1 MLATLALLNTWTPP
15 GIVSPGPEE
24 LRAYV
29 LCDGCLPPPAMSG
42 SAGSLAR
49 LGWRFDDL
57 LAGPHRCPSCAYRGV
72 GAERRRRSPESAR
85 PALPNL
91 IVIGATKAATT
102 AVHAFLGEHPDID
115 MAADKELNFF
125 LHPEAGSNLDTYAT
139 YFDGGSPLRGESSPL
154 YTYDLNLP
162 GVPASITEAL
172 PDARLIYLVRDPVD
186 RALSD
191 YVHYA
196 AQWGEPEDGF
206 EHPDHPYNV
215 FVTPSR
221 YARQLEAVLD
231 HFPREQVL
239 VVDQAEL
246 LGDGHATMAAI
257 FRFVGAEDS
266 FTSPLFSE
274 RVNPAEGRRRMTRLG
289 RSMRA
294 SPLATALGRL
304 PSGPRERLLKAARRL
319 MLRAPDGG
327 GDPDPELRERLRET
341 LAADAAR
348 LRELTG
354 RRFPTW
360 QV

>member
-15 GIVSPGPEE
+15 GIVGAGSEE

-29 LCDGCLPPPAMSG
+29 LCDGCLPPLAMPG
-42 SAGSLAR
+42 SAASLAGI
-49 LGWRFDDL
+49 GWRFDDL

-72 GAERRRRSPESAR
+72 GAERRRRSPMSAR

-91 IVIGATKAATT
+91 VVIGATKAATT
-102 AVHAFLGEHPDID
+102 AVHAFLAEHPEIG

-125 LHPEAGSNLDTYAT
+125 LHAEASSNLDMYAT

-154 YTYDLNLP
+154 YTYDPNLP
-162 GVPASITEAL
+162 GVPERIRRAL
-172 PDARLIYLVRDPVD
+172 PDARLIYLVRDPVE

-206 EHPDHPYNV
+206 DYPDDPHNV
-215 FVTPSR
+215 FTAPSR
-221 YARQLEAVLD
+221 YARQLEAFLE
-231 HFPREQVL
+231 HFPREQIL
-239 VVDQAEL
+239 LVDQAEL
-246 LGDGHATMAAI
+246 LADGHATMAAI
-257 FRFVGAEDS
+257 FRFVGADDS

-274 RVNPAEGRRRMTRLG
+274 RINPAEGRRRMTGLG
-289 RSMRA
+289 RAMRA
-294 SPLATALGRL
+294 SRLATSLSRL
-304 PSGPRERLLKAARRL
+304 PSGPRERLLKTARRV
-319 MLRAPDGG
+319 MLRAPDSDGG
-327 GDPDPELRERLRET
+327 PDPDVRERLREA
-341 LAADAAR
+341 LAPDAKR
-348 LRELTG
+348 LRVLTG